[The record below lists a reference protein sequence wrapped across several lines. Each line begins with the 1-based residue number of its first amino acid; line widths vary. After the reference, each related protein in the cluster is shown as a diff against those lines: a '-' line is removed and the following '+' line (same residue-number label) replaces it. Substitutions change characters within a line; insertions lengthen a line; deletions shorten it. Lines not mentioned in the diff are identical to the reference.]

1 VREEEKI
8 SKKEN
13 GEEKHGEKG
22 EKKIDNELE
31 ERDRN
36 YCIREGD

>member
-1 VREEEKI
+1 VGEEEEI

-22 EKKIDNELE
+22 EKKN
-31 ERDRN
+31 R
-36 YCIREGD
+36 

>member
-1 VREEEKI
+1 VGEEEEKI

-22 EKKIDNELE
+22 EKKE
-31 ERDRN
+31 EIMN
-36 YCIREGD
+36 